1 MAQRQYVSGAVS
13 ALNGDGIVVHV
24 INDSDAVENTHVTIY
39 LNTGGGATVAEDTG
53 NTAVAA
59 TWTWG
64 LGFTV
69 SKAGEYWVRIQTSSE
84 FLIPKMSFERLEGS
98 NRMPLVT
105 YTPGDFAVF
114 EPQPRKRIW

>member
-59 TWTWG
+59 TWTCG
-64 LGFTV
+64 ATASRNNRVFPV
-69 SKAGEYWVRIQTSSE
+69 TSTAISSFGRS
-84 FLIPKMSFERLEGS
+84 FLINRGRSS
-98 NRMPLVT
+98 NFQSV
-105 YTPGDFAVF
+105 
-114 EPQPRKRIW
+114 K